1 MSWAE
6 FFAMGGY
13 GVYVWSAYG
22 FAALVL
28 IVNVLIPLRRGAAV
42 IRILRQLSRADL
54 KRENETAS

>member
-1 MSWAE
+1 MSWSE

-28 IVNVLIPLRRGAAV
+28 VVNVLIPLRRGAAV
-42 IRILRQLSRADL
+42 IRILRQLPRADL